1 MLVARNEVVAN
12 RYLYMRSVFFLSNR
26 TAITA
31 ETLGHSVL
39 AQFEGIEF
47 REYTIPY
54 IDNAN
59 KALLAAE
66 QIARA
71 AAQDGNRPIIF
82 STLADPEIRA
92 FIANSDGVMLDLFH
106 AFLSPLEAELKTKS
120 LGRGERSHRLVDVN
134 KYESRMEAT
143 NFALLHDDGAYAQH
157 YNQSDI
163 ILIGVSRSGKTPT
176 CLYLAL
182 QFGIRAANYPIT
194 EEDLGRDGLPRI
206 LRSCAAKLY
215 GLTTSPQRL
224 HSIRT
229 ARRPGSR
236 YASLEQC
243 HYELQ
248 AVADMYRAEKIP
260 FLTTTTLSVEEI
272 ATRIVQETGL
282 QRHSY

>member
-1 MLVARNEVVAN
+1 
-12 RYLYMRSVFFLSNR
+12 MRSVFFLSNR

-31 ETLGHSVL
+31 ETLGHSLL

-54 IDNAN
+54 VDSAD
-59 KALLAAE
+59 KALMAAE
-66 QIARA
+66 QINRA
-71 AAQDGNRPIIF
+71 AAQDGNRPIVF
-82 STLADPEIRA
+82 STLADREIRA
-92 FIANSDGVMLDLFH
+92 FIANSHGLMLDLFH
-106 AFLSPLEAELKTKS
+106 TFLSPLEAELRAKS

-134 KYESRMEAT
+134 KYESRMEAI
-143 NFALLHDDGAYAQH
+143 NFALLHDDGAYARH
-157 YNQSDI
+157 YDQADI

-194 EEDLGRDGLPRI
+194 EEDLSQEGLPRM
-206 LRSCAAKLY
+206 LRPCVAKLY

-243 HYELQ
+243 RYELQ
-248 AVADMYRAEKIP
+248 AVEDIYRAKGIP
-260 FLTTTTLSVEEI
+260 FLITTTLSVEEI